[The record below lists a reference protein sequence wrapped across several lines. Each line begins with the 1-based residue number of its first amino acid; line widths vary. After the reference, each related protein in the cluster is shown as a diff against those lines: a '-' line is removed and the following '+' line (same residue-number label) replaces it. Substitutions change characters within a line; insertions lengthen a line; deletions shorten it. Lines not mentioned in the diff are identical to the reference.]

1 MSGHYPGREERAAV
15 ERDVVDDLAKRFT
28 GFPVPGEPFD
38 PSKASPS
45 LLRKYG
51 LPPRPDPE
59 RQPLLRRIWDRGFG
73 ATMTL
78 KQFEFRRELVEK
90 AQYRLFSRQVDE
102 MSFSGTRFET
112 SRNWSGGYITANQ
125 DRRFLQVWGIWTIPN
140 NLQTPPA
147 PQQGPPDIPYVCS
160 NWIGLDGQRLYL
172 DSTLPQIGT
181 VSMRQADGTTTAQAW
196 TQWWA
201 RDSSG
206 NPPVPIPL
214 TVNPGNE
221 VLCVLTAWDPQ
232 TVIWVMVNLDTGPT
246 GMAVQGTAPTVT
258 LPDGSTVLPDIAGAT
273 AEWILERPEVL
284 DTPTRYN
291 FPNYGQTDFST
302 CVAVEGDHV
311 DIWSWF
317 GGLAQELQGARRI
330 RMFDV
335 FPDPERT
342 AFISMPHKESETS
355 IRVTYG
361 GF

>member
-1 MSGHYPGREERAAV
+1 MSGDRPGREKGPAV
-15 ERDVVDDLAKRFT
+15 EQDILDDLAKRFT
-28 GFPVPGEPFD
+28 GFAVPDQPFD
-38 PSKASPS
+38 PSKASPE
-45 LLRKYG
+45 LLRRYG
-51 LPPRPDPE
+51 LPPKPDPD
-59 RQPLLRRIWDRGFG
+59 RQPLLRRIWDQGF
-73 ATMTL
+73 ARTITL
-78 KQFEFRRELVEK
+78 LPFTFERDLVEK
-90 AQYRLFSRQVDE
+90 ADYRLFSRKADE
-102 MSFSGTRFET
+102 MSFSGSRFET
-112 SRNWSGGYITANQ
+112 SRNWSGAYVTANQ
-125 DRRFLQVWGIWTIPN
+125 DRQFLQVWGIWTIPN
-140 NLQTPPA
+140 NLQLPPA

-181 VSMRQADGTTTAQAW
+181 VSMLEVGGTTTAQAW

-201 RDSSG
+201 RQG
-206 NPPVPIPL
+206 GGKPPVPIPL
-214 TVNPGNE
+214 TVNPGDE

-232 TVIWVMVNLDTGPT
+232 TVIWVMVNLSTGPT

-258 LPDGSTVLPDIAGAT
+258 LPDGSTVLPDISGAT

-291 FPNYGQTDFST
+291 FPDYGQTGFGD
-302 CVAVEGDHV
+302 CVAVEGDGV
-311 DIWSWF
+311 DIGSWF

-335 FPDPERT
+335 LLGPERT
-342 AFISMPHKESETS
+342 AFISMPHKASETS